1 MESSKHYPSF
11 IDRLNKNFKL
21 ILLLLLF
28 SSVTL
33 AQKDFVVKSP
43 NGQITYHY
51 SIINSQ
57 PSYTISFNGKKVI
70 DDSDLTMN
78 FKENGSLKDLSV
90 SHYTRKKINEKYE
103 LIVGKS
109 KNIENKCNELRLN
122 LKERSKTG
130 RKLVFVIR
138 VYDDGVAFRYEF
150 PEQENWRSFVM
161 TDELTSFNISKNPT
175 VYALWWGNYN
185 NDHEGLYNITP
196 FNEIKQDTLLDMP
209 SLFNFSDE
217 IYMAIT
223 EANLRDYAG
232 MYLKKK
238 EGKLVSQLSP
248 LPGQKEIKVKATLP
262 HKSPWRVILLSD
274 RIGDLIE
281 SNIITSVSDPLEID
295 DTSWIKPGKTDFH
308 WWNGDITPDTTFAPG
323 ANFATNKYYIDF
335 CAKNNIDYHAVIGYG
350 GFAWYKSDADGYS
363 SVGPNTDVTTPVG
376 TLDMQKVCDYAKSKG
391 VDIDVW
397 VNWKALYPQ
406 LENAFTQ
413 YEEWGV
419 KGLMVD
425 FINRDD
431 QEMVNI
437 MEEILKSAASHKLY
451 IQFHGSFKPVGLHR
465 TYPNEFTREGTHN
478 YEQNKWRSKP
488 ISPEHDLNVVYT
500 RMLAGPTDYHLG
512 GFRAVKPDDFTPQY
526 TRPLMGGTRSHMM
539 AMYVV
544 LESYLSMVA
553 DFPKAYENQ
562 EGFEFIKNV
571 PTSWDNTHF
580 CQGKLQEYAII
591 ARKKADIWYVGGIN
605 NSVEREIDF
614 SFDFLDNNRSYKV
627 TLYQDAANAKTAPNE
642 LQKINITVKKGDHKT
657 IKMAAGGG
665 VAMRIMPAQ

>member
-1 MESSKHYPSF
+1 MQLLSIIVKNRAFLAVFCLIFSAQISF
-11 IDRLNKNFKL
+11 G
-21 ILLLLLF
+21 
-28 SSVTL
+28 
-33 AQKDFVVKSP
+33 QKTNSLKSP
-43 NGQITYHY
+43 NG
-51 SIINSQ
+51 
-57 PSYTISFNGKKVI
+57 TISFTFKMVKDEAFYTVSYKDTPVIGDSNLSLNFEEDGALHDLNITKVAK
-70 DDSDLTMN
+70 DRVKDSYD
-78 FKENGSLKDLSV
+78 
-90 SHYTRKKINEKYE
+90 
-103 LIVGKS
+103 LIVGKIKTVQS
-109 KNIENKCNELRLN
+109 DYRELRMEL
-122 LKERSKTG
+122 EEQEAPR
-130 RKLVFVIR
+130 RKVIFVVRVF
-138 VYDDGVAFRYEF
+138 DDGLAFRYEF
-150 PEQENWRSFVM
+150 PEQENWKSFVM

-175 VYALWWGNYN
+175 VYALWRGDYN

-248 LPGQKEIKVKATLP
+248 LQGQVKIKVKATLP

-274 RIGDLIE
+274 KIGDLIE

-335 CAKNNIDYHAVIGYG
+335 CAENNIDYHAVIGYG

-376 TLDMQKVCDYAKSKG
+376 TLDMQKICDYAKSKG
-391 VDIDVW
+391 VGIDVW
-397 VNWKALYPQ
+397 INWKALYPQ
-406 LENAFTQ
+406 LEEAFTQ
-413 YEEWGV
+413 YEKWGI

-431 QEMVNI
+431 QEMVQI
-437 MEEILKSAASHKLY
+437 MEEILKSAAKHKLY

-465 TYPNEFTREGTHN
+465 TYPNEFTREGTYN
-478 YEQNKWRSKP
+478 YEQNKWRSTP
-488 ISPEHDLNVVYT
+488 ISAEHDLNIVYT

-512 GFRAVKPDDFTPQY
+512 GFRAVEPDDFKTQY
-526 TRPLMGGTRSHMM
+526 TRPLMGGTRCHMM

-562 EGFEFIKNV
+562 DGFEFIKDV

-591 ARKKADIWYVGGIN
+591 ARKKADNWYVGGIN

-614 SFDFLDNNRSYKV
+614 SFDFLDNNKSYKV
-627 TLYQDAANAKTAPNE
+627 TLYQDAANGAITPNE
-642 LQKINITVKKGDHKT
+642 LQKINITVKKGEHKT

>member
-1 MESSKHYPSF
+1 MQFSP
-11 IDRLNKNFKL
+11 IIVKNWAFLVGFYL
-21 ILLLLLF
+21 IF
-28 SSVTL
+28 SVQISL
-33 AQKDFVVKSP
+33 GQKTYSLKSP
-43 NGQITYHY
+43 NGAIGFTFKTVKGEAFYTV
-51 SIINSQ
+51 
-57 PSYTISFNGKKVI
+57 SYKNTPVI
-70 DDSDLTMN
+70 DNS
-78 FKENGSLKDLSV
+78 SV
-90 SHYTRKKINEKYE
+90 SLNFEEDGALHDLNITKVAKDRVKDSYD
-103 LIVGKS
+103 LIVGKT
-109 KNIENKCNELRLN
+109 KTVQNDYRELRIDL
-122 LKERSKTG
+122 EEQEAPR
-130 RKLVFVIR
+130 RKVIFVVRVF
-138 VYDDGVAFRYEF
+138 DDGVAFRYEF
-150 PEQENWRSFVM
+150 PEQENWKSFVM
-161 TDELTSFNISKNPT
+161 TDELTFFNISKNPT
-175 VYALWWGNYN
+175 VYALWRGNYN

-238 EGKLVSQLSP
+238 EGKLLSQLSP
-248 LPGQKEIKVKATLP
+248 LQGQEKIKVKATLP

-376 TLDMQKVCDYAKSKG
+376 TLDMQKICAYAKSKG
-391 VDIDVW
+391 VGIDVW
-397 VNWKALYPQ
+397 INWKALYPQ
-406 LENAFTQ
+406 LEEAFTQ
-413 YEEWGV
+413 YEKWGI

-431 QEMVNI
+431 QEMVQI
-437 MEEILKSAASHKLY
+437 MEEILKSAAKHKLY

-465 TYPNEFTREGTHN
+465 TYPNEFTREGTYN

-488 ISPEHDLNVVYT
+488 ISAEHDLNIVYT

-512 GFRAVKPDDFTPQY
+512 GFRAVKPDDFKTQY

-562 EGFEFIKNV
+562 DGFEFIKDV

-591 ARKKADIWYVGGIN
+591 ARKKSDNWYVGGIN

-614 SFDFLDNNRSYKV
+614 SFDFLDNNKSYKV
-627 TLYQDAANAKTAPNE
+627 TLYQDAANAKITPNE
-642 LQKINITVKKGDHKT
+642 IQKTNIIVKKGDHKT
-657 IKMAAGGG
+657 IKMAPGGG
-665 VAMRIMPAQ
+665 VAMQIIPAQ